1 MSELAKV
8 QELLKYLNL
17 NESAAKLEDIC
28 SSAAIKNNTPLE
40 VIEALL
46 LCETESRREKG
57 RIKRMKAAT
66 FPYQEELESFDFNRK
81 GFKGITKLHV
91 KQLAELTWLENA
103 YNIMFL
109 GPPGL
114 GKTRLSI
121 GLGIKAIEAGYN
133 VSFVTLEHL
142 MQLLKTAEIRIKSNR
157 RIKQI
162 KSSDLVI
169 LDEVGFLPIS
179 RQEVNKLYEF
189 INELYMRTSIILTSN
204 KGFEEW
210 SEFLGDSVITA
221 AILDRLAHQCEIF
234 TLEGP
239 SWRIENRKTILK
251 KDTI

>member
-1 MSELAKV
+1 MPELINVK
-8 QELLKYLNL
+8 ELLKYLNL

-28 SSAAIKNNTPLE
+28 AAAAIKNKTPLE
-40 VIEALL
+40 VIEAVL
-46 LCETESRREKG
+46 LCEADNRKEKSKLK
-57 RIKRMKAAT
+57 RIKAAA
-66 FPYQEELESFDFNRK
+66 FPYSEVLESFDFNRK
-81 GFKGITKLHV
+81 GFRGISKLHIR
-91 KQLAELTWLENA
+91 QLSELSWLESA

-133 VSFVTLEHL
+133 VSFVTLDQL
-142 MQLLKTAEIRIKSNR
+142 MQLLKTAEIRTRSSR
-157 RIKQI
+157 RVNQI
-162 KSSDLVI
+162 KNSDLVI
-169 LDEVGFLPIS
+169 LDEVGFLPIT

-189 INELYMRTSIILTSN
+189 INEMYMKTSIILTSN

-221 AILDRLAHQCEIF
+221 AILDRLAHHCEIF

-251 KDTI
+251 DS